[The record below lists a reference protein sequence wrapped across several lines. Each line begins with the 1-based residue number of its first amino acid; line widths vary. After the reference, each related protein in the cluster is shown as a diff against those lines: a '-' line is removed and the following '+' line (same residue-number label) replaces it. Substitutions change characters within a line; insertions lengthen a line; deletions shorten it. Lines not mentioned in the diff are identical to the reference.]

1 MMSPY
6 QKIEMNINWKK
17 ILFYRILLWRH
28 PSLTWKK
35 VFSSK
40 THDHSHVLMRRV
52 VSDSECMLSLLLVS
66 FCCLEVSWGGLGFYV
81 FVLKCVCVC
90 RSLINAGQI
99 ENGRWRE
106 RTRTVS
112 AAIIFSEERLTA
124 ALFPRHGWSIDTRS
138 VSNNNSAAR
147 LNREETES
155 PADGSPQINHVSH
168 LGSQECLIVFKLAK
182 SEIWTQIFLVKW
194 SELLYTFILQLYTHT
209 VQINFVCLY
218 FSCCI

>member
-1 MMSPY
+1 MSVCWVCCWCPSAV
-6 QKIEMNINWKK
+6 
-17 ILFYRILLWRH
+17 WR
-28 PSLTWKK
+28 SVGEDWGFMCLC
-35 VFSSK
+35 VQE
-40 THDHSHVLMRRV
+40 SH
-52 VSDSECMLSLLLVS
+52 
-66 FCCLEVSWGGLGFYV
+66 
-81 FVLKCVCVC
+81 KC
-90 RSLINAGQI
+90 RTN
-99 ENGRWRE
+99 RE